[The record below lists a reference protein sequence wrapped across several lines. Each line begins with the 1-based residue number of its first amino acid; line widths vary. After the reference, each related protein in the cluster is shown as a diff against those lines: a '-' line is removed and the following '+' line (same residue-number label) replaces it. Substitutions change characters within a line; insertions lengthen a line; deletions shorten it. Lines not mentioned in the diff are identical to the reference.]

1 MAKFLWWTLLIYSL
15 VFAVVYI
22 KDVFAHRDEWDKET
36 SFIKSGLIG
45 FGCLFFDVLGIGA
58 YAPHTFLYR
67 SFKQVKDQVIPAT
80 LNVGNALPTVL
91 QALIFIGLIQV
102 EPITL
107 FSMIA
112 ASVVGSW
119 IGAKFVIGFSE
130 SKVQISMGIALLIT
144 AVFMFLGFMG
154 ISDLNN
160 TAIGLSGL
168 KLLIAIVVNFIL
180 GALMTIGVGLY
191 SPCMA
196 LVSVL
201 GMSVTIA
208 FPIMMGSKL
217 LIAIVVNFILGALM
231 TIGVGLYSPCMA
243 LVSVLGMSVTIAFP
257 IMMGSCAFLMP
268 TCGLRFI
275 QSGKY
280 NRKAALASTIFGSV
294 GVLLAAFLVKQLP
307 LTVKQLPL
315 TVLKWLVLVVVL
327 ITAFRM
333 LVTGIR
339 NYRGLNLEIVGD
351 SCEEKC

>member
-15 VFAVVYI
+15 IFAVVYI
-22 KDVFAHRDEWDKET
+22 KDVFTHRGEWDKET

-208 FPIMMGSKL
+208 FPIMMGS
-217 LIAIVVNFILGALM
+217 
-231 TIGVGLYSPCMA
+231 
-243 LVSVLGMSVTIAFP
+243 
-257 IMMGSCAFLMP
+257 CAFLMP

-307 LTVKQLPL
+307 LTV
-315 TVLKWLVLVVVL
+315 LKWLVLVVVL

-333 LVTGIR
+333 LLTGIR

>member
-22 KDVFAHRDEWDKET
+22 KDVFTHRDEWDKET

-112 ASVVGSW
+112 ASVIGSW

-208 FPIMMGSKL
+208 FPIMMGS
-217 LIAIVVNFILGALM
+217 
-231 TIGVGLYSPCMA
+231 
-243 LVSVLGMSVTIAFP
+243 
-257 IMMGSCAFLMP
+257 CAFLMP

-307 LTVKQLPL
+307 LTV
-315 TVLKWLVLVVVL
+315 LKWLVLVVVL
-327 ITAFRM
+327 ITAIRM

>member
-22 KDVFAHRDEWDKET
+22 KDVFTHRDEWDKET

-208 FPIMMGSKL
+208 FPIMMGS
-217 LIAIVVNFILGALM
+217 
-231 TIGVGLYSPCMA
+231 
-243 LVSVLGMSVTIAFP
+243 
-257 IMMGSCAFLMP
+257 CAFLMP

-307 LTVKQLPL
+307 LTV
-315 TVLKWLVLVVVL
+315 LKWLVLVVVL

>member
-15 VFAVVYI
+15 IFAVVYI
-22 KDVFAHRDEWDKET
+22 KDVFTHRDEWDKET

-208 FPIMMGSKL
+208 FPIMMG
-217 LIAIVVNFILGALM
+217 A
-231 TIGVGLYSPCMA
+231 
-243 LVSVLGMSVTIAFP
+243 
-257 IMMGSCAFLMP
+257 CAFLMP

-307 LTVKQLPL
+307 LTV
-315 TVLKWLVLVVVL
+315 LKWLVLVVVL

>member
-1 MAKFLWWTLLIYSL
+1 
-15 VFAVVYI
+15 
-22 KDVFAHRDEWDKET
+22 
-36 SFIKSGLIG
+36 
-45 FGCLFFDVLGIGA
+45 
-58 YAPHTFLYR
+58 
-67 SFKQVKDQVIPAT
+67 
-80 LNVGNALPTVL
+80 
-91 QALIFIGLIQV
+91 
-102 EPITL
+102 
-107 FSMIA
+107 
-112 ASVVGSW
+112 
-119 IGAKFVIGFSE
+119 
-130 SKVQISMGIALLIT
+130 MGIALLIT
-144 AVFMFLGFMG
+144 SVFMFLGFMG

-160 TAIGLSGL
+160 TAIGLSGM
-168 KLLIAIVVNFIL
+168 KLLIAV
-180 GALMTIGVGLY
+180 
-191 SPCMA
+191 
-196 LVSVL
+196 
-201 GMSVTIA
+201 
-208 FPIMMGSKL
+208 
-217 LIAIVVNFILGALM
+217 VVNFILGALM

-307 LTVKQLPL
+307 LTV
-315 TVLKWLVLVVVL
+315 LKWLVLVVVL

>member
-15 VFAVVYI
+15 IFAVVYI
-22 KDVFAHRDEWDKET
+22 KDVFTHRDEWDKET

-112 ASVVGSW
+112 ASVIGSW

-208 FPIMMGSKL
+208 FPIMMGS
-217 LIAIVVNFILGALM
+217 
-231 TIGVGLYSPCMA
+231 
-243 LVSVLGMSVTIAFP
+243 
-257 IMMGSCAFLMP
+257 CAFLMP

-307 LTVKQLPL
+307 LTV
-315 TVLKWLVLVVVL
+315 LKWLVLVVVL

>member
-15 VFAVVYI
+15 IFAVVYI
-22 KDVFAHRDEWDKET
+22 KDVFTHRDEWDKET

-208 FPIMMGSKL
+208 FPIMMGS
-217 LIAIVVNFILGALM
+217 
-231 TIGVGLYSPCMA
+231 
-243 LVSVLGMSVTIAFP
+243 
-257 IMMGSCAFLMP
+257 CAFLMP

-307 LTVKQLPL
+307 LTV
-315 TVLKWLVLVVVL
+315 LKWLVLVVVL